1 MVDVDYYLDYLVGDY
16 PLDVI
21 HVDYINNQYG
31 ITDTSL
37 ILEIFNRYGLILITK
52 LKKEL
57 EDKMEDNSLNES
69 VEINDRFIDK
79 VVESLI
85 GDTTIVP
92 KLEMIVYPSINF
104 YSSRMSLISPNKVF
118 YNEFSDYC
126 NKHYGTTDD
135 EFDVVWEKYSKIM
148 FDKFPKRDRLIK
160 ESNDRRKN
168 YLDKVLE
175 FILSDTHIT
184 SHNWTWVNIEV
195 PFIDLQYS
203 RMRHFDLFNFVNYCR
218 DNYGLTKDE
227 SYSVWEDY
235 NNEINQ
241 TLINEWGVQDPIY
254 H

>member
-1 MVDVDYYLDYLVGDY
+1 MFQ
-16 PLDVI
+16 I
-21 HVDYINNQYG
+21 HLCQ
-31 ITDTSL
+31 
-37 ILEIFNRYGLILITK
+37 
-52 LKKEL
+52 
-57 EDKMEDNSLNES
+57 
-69 VEINDRFIDK
+69 
-79 VVESLI
+79 
-85 GDTTIVP
+85 
-92 KLEMIVYPSINF
+92 
-104 YSSRMSLISPNKVF
+104 
-118 YNEFSDYC
+118 FSDYC